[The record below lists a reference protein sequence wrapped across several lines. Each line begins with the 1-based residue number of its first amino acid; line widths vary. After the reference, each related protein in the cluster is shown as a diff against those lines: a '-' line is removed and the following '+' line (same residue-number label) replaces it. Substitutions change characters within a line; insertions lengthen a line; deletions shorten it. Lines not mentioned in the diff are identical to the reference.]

1 MFRLENFT
9 LARTSCS
16 SVDGAVVGVQ
26 EAERLAGGPE
36 GERDGPDDREILV
49 PLAGPFVDVLL
60 RAFYRVKTYSIQE
73 VSRDKLH

>member
-16 SVDGAVVGVQ
+16 SVDGAVGGVQ
-26 EAERLAGGPE
+26 EVERLAGGPE

-49 PLAGPFVDVLL
+49 PLADPFVDVLL
-60 RAFYRVKTYSIQE
+60 RAFHRVKMYSFQKL
-73 VSRDKLH
+73 SRDK